1 MFLVNKLVD
10 FINLGAIVNKN
21 LREER
26 FKNLNLKNLIL
37 FKINLNLLIF
47 LRELVALEKGLNQ

>member
-1 MFLVNKLVD
+1 MNQLVD

-26 FKNLNLKNLIL
+26 FKKLKLAN
-37 FKINLNLLIF
+37 
-47 LRELVALEKGLNQ
+47 

>member
-1 MFLVNKLVD
+1 MFLINKLVD

-26 FKNLNLKNLIL
+26 LKNLKLKNLIL
-37 FKINLNLLIF
+37 FKINLNL
-47 LRELVALEKGLNQ
+47 

>member
-1 MFLVNKLVD
+1 MNQLVD

-26 FKNLNLKNLIL
+26 LKNLKL
-37 FKINLNLLIF
+37 KN
-47 LRELVALEKGLNQ
+47 

>member
-1 MFLVNKLVD
+1 LVD

-26 FKNLNLKNLIL
+26 FKNLKLAN
-37 FKINLNLLIF
+37 
-47 LRELVALEKGLNQ
+47 